1 MAFISQI
8 KAGDFNIRVEL
19 MDLSATQD
27 EFGGVTNTYTTVHT
41 MWANK
46 NVKSL
51 RDVEEKFEGNEL
63 QSYSRFVYT
72 IRYSSE
78 TKNIKSNWVLMT
90 VHYSLFWNVRFQRMN
105 SKIIPVTQK
114 LIFHVKKK
122 PKFLHDESTWIFHVD
137 FTSNFSLR

>member
-19 MDLSATQD
+19 RDLSASQD
-27 EFGGVTNTYTTVHT
+27 AFGGVTNSYSTVHT

-78 TKNIKSNWVLMT
+78 TKNIKSNWVLREVGT
-90 VHYSLFWNVRFQRMN
+90 TNDLD
-105 SKIIPVTQK
+105 IIGYVIDPRKEFIEIFVSEDLPTESPV
-114 LIFHVKKK
+114 
-122 PKFLHDESTWIFHVD
+122 
-137 FTSNFSLR
+137 

>member
-19 MDLSATQD
+19 RDLSASQD
-27 EFGGVTNTYTTVHT
+27 AFGGVTNSYSTVHT

-78 TKNIKSNWVLMT
+78 TKNIKSNWVLRE
-90 VHYSLFWNVRFQRMN
+90 VDSGNNLD
-105 SKIIPVTQK
+105 IIGYVIDPRKEFIEIFVSEDLPTESPV
-114 LIFHVKKK
+114 
-122 PKFLHDESTWIFHVD
+122 
-137 FTSNFSLR
+137 

>member
-19 MDLSATQD
+19 MDLTATQD
-27 EFGGVTNTYTTVHT
+27 AFGGVTNSYTTVHT

-51 RDVEEKFEGNEL
+51 RDVEEKFQGNEL

-78 TKNIKSNWVLMT
+78 TKNIKSNWVLEE
-90 VHYSLFWNVRFQRMN
+90 VDSGNNLD
-105 SKIIPVTQK
+105 IIGYVIDPRKEFIEIFVSEDLPTESPV
-114 LIFHVKKK
+114 
-122 PKFLHDESTWIFHVD
+122 
-137 FTSNFSLR
+137 

>member
-19 MDLSATQD
+19 RDLSASQD
-27 EFGGVTNTYTTVHT
+27 AFGGVTNSYSTVHT

-51 RDVEEKFEGNEL
+51 RDVEEKFQGNEL

-78 TKNIKSNWVLMT
+78 TKNIKSNWVLREVDT
-90 VHYSLFWNVRFQRMN
+90 TNDLD
-105 SKIIPVTQK
+105 IIGYVIDPRKEFIEIFVSEDLPTESPV
-114 LIFHVKKK
+114 
-122 PKFLHDESTWIFHVD
+122 
-137 FTSNFSLR
+137 

>member
-19 MDLSATQD
+19 RDLSASQD
-27 EFGGVTNTYTTVHT
+27 AFGGVTNSYSTVHT

-78 TKNIKSNWVLMT
+78 TRNIKSNWVLREVGAT
-90 VHYSLFWNVRFQRMN
+90 NDLD
-105 SKIIPVTQK
+105 IIGYVIDPRKEFIEIFVSEDLPTESPV
-114 LIFHVKKK
+114 
-122 PKFLHDESTWIFHVD
+122 
-137 FTSNFSLR
+137 

>member
-19 MDLSATQD
+19 RDLSATQD
-27 EFGGVTNTYTTVHT
+27 EFGGVTNSYTTVHT

-78 TKNIKSNWVLMT
+78 TKNIKSNWVLEE
-90 VHYSLFWNVRFQRMN
+90 VGSDNDLD
-105 SKIIPVTQK
+105 IIGYVIDPRKEFIEIFVSEDLPTESPV
-114 LIFHVKKK
+114 
-122 PKFLHDESTWIFHVD
+122 
-137 FTSNFSLR
+137 

>member
-8 KAGDFNIRVEL
+8 KAGDFNVRVEL
-19 MDLSATQD
+19 RDLSASQD
-27 EFGGVTNTYTTVHT
+27 AFGGVTNSYSTVHT

-78 TKNIKSNWVLMT
+78 TKNIKSNWVLREVGT
-90 VHYSLFWNVRFQRMN
+90 TNDLD
-105 SKIIPVTQK
+105 IIGYVIDPRKEFIEIFVSEDLPTESPV
-114 LIFHVKKK
+114 
-122 PKFLHDESTWIFHVD
+122 
-137 FTSNFSLR
+137 

>member
-19 MDLSATQD
+19 RNLSATQD
-27 EFGGVTNTYTTVHT
+27 AFGGVTNSYTTVHT

-78 TKNIKSNWVLMT
+78 TKNIKSNWVLREVGT
-90 VHYSLFWNVRFQRMN
+90 TNDLD
-105 SKIIPVTQK
+105 IIGYVIDPRKEFIEIFVSEDLPTESPV
-114 LIFHVKKK
+114 
-122 PKFLHDESTWIFHVD
+122 
-137 FTSNFSLR
+137 

>member
-27 EFGGVTNTYTTVHT
+27 DFGGVTNTYTTVHT

-78 TKNIKSNWVLMT
+78 TKNIKSNWVLRE
-90 VHYSLFWNVRFQRMN
+90 VGADNDLD
-105 SKIIPVTQK
+105 IIGYVIDPRKEFIEIFVSEDLPTESPV
-114 LIFHVKKK
+114 
-122 PKFLHDESTWIFHVD
+122 
-137 FTSNFSLR
+137 

>member
-19 MDLSATQD
+19 RDLSASQD
-27 EFGGVTNTYTTVHT
+27 DFGGVTNTYTTVHT

-51 RDVEEKFEGNEL
+51 RDVEEKFQGNEL

-72 IRYSSE
+72 IRYSTE
-78 TKNIKSNWVLMT
+78 TKNIKSNWVLREVDT
-90 VHYSLFWNVRFQRMN
+90 TNDLD
-105 SKIIPVTQK
+105 IIGYVIDPRKEFIEIFVSEDLPTESPV
-114 LIFHVKKK
+114 
-122 PKFLHDESTWIFHVD
+122 
-137 FTSNFSLR
+137 